1 MLLVAILQDKYW
13 YLHSEGFQRV
23 CNECSTNKSVAQMLP
38 RWLRICSKWSTFRR
52 PAASRTPED
61 VQHAQAAIKKD
72 QQLTAQELEADWGI
86 PKTTVSEILRVLAW
100 IVSWQNSFRSFCY
113 QGRRNIV
120 LQLLMTWFKPL
131 PMNRIWQLLAFPK
144 TKITFER
151 EEISNHWWDS
161 GKYNS
166 VADGDWENCV
176 RSQSAYF
183 EGNWGILVQCFLYLA
198 SSSTSVSIFHIA
210 WLDTTWTFLVH
221 A

>member
-131 PMNRIWQLLAFPK
+131 PMNRIWQLLALWK
-144 TKITFER
+144 TKFTLER

-161 GKYNS
+161 GKYKGA
-166 VADGDWENCV
+166 ADGNSNKGFCSVLNSGRDAGKTEARRCLLWKV
-176 RSQSAYF
+176 LRHQWAMY
-183 EGNWGILVQCFLYLA
+183 
-198 SSSTSVSIFHIA
+198 SVSCILH
-210 WLDTTWTFLVH
+210 LLQ
-221 A
+221 